1 MEGLIFIAISIGA
14 VLLGYSVDDGNM
26 AGLAKLA
33 PAIIIIGGTIGAV
46 GTSFPLSDLK
56 KLGAILKVAF
66 SKHKIDTPNLVTYFK
81 QIAFKTR
88 KEGLLSIE
96 EMISGDD
103 IDSFTKKG
111 LQMVVDGIEPQTV
124 RDTLELNAELI
135 DERHKIGIGIFEA
148 AGGYAPTIGVVG
160 TVSSLIVVL
169 GNLGGDT
176 SSLGIAI
183 SSAFVATLYG
193 ISTANLIYLPIASKL
208 KRYNQIEMDEKNLIT
223 QAIICI
229 QEGVNPNT
237 LEEKLKG
244 FLDKGQLEAYEKIG
258 NEANDGEES

>member
-1 MEGLIFIAISIGA
+1 MEGIIFIVISIGA
-14 VLLGYSVDDGNM
+14 VLLGYTVDHGKLS
-26 AGLAKLA
+26 GLGHLA
-33 PAIIIIGGTIGAV
+33 PAIIIFGGTIGAV
-46 GTSFPLSDLK
+46 GASFPLSDLK

-66 SKHKIDTPNLVTYFK
+66 SKPKIDTTQLVSYFK

-103 IDSFTKKG
+103 IDPFVKKG

-124 RDTLELNAELI
+124 RETLELNAELI
-135 DERHKIGIGIFEA
+135 DERHRVGIGIFEA

-169 GNLGGDT
+169 GNLSGDT

-193 ISTANLIYLPIASKL
+193 ISSANLVYLPIGTKL
-208 KRYNQIEMDEKNLIT
+208 KRYNEMEMQEKNLIIE
-223 QAIICI
+223 AIICI

-244 FLDKGQLEAYEKIG
+244 FLDKKQLLEYEKLG
-258 NEANDGEES
+258 SDGE

>member
-1 MEGLIFIAISIGA
+1 MEGIIFIIISIGA
-14 VLLGYSVDDGNM
+14 VILGYSVDGGGI
-26 AGLAKLA
+26 AGLGKLA
-33 PAIIIIGGTIGAV
+33 PAIIIFGGTIGAV
-46 GTSFPLSDLK
+46 GASFPVSDLK
-56 KLGAILKVAF
+56 KLGSILKVAF
-66 SKHKIDTPNLVTYFK
+66 SKRKIDTPNLVKYFK

-103 IDSFTKKG
+103 IDPFIKKG

-124 RDTLELNAELI
+124 RETLELNADLI
-135 DERHKIGIGIFEA
+135 DERHKIGISIFDA

-160 TVSSLIVVL
+160 TVASLIVVL
-169 GNLGGDT
+169 GNLSGDT
-176 SSLGIAI
+176 SALGAAI
-183 SSAFVATLYG
+183 SSAFIATLYG
-193 ISTANLIYLPIASKL
+193 ISSANLIYLPIGNKL

-244 FLDKGQLEAYEKIG
+244 FLDKKQLEIYDKKEDDS
-258 NEANDGEES
+258 ESEES